1 MYEASA
7 LETRQ
12 HSLIEVSG
20 ADRLPCAMLLLV
32 ATTQRHVHG
41 GFRALLLVRL
51 MREVRALGDNLICE
65 APPIQR
71 LSKFLEQYGAAPSE
85 ELCGATEARP
95 ATDLQVE
102 HALDDG
108 VELDHR
114 VVHKNP
120 CGRQR
125 SVLTASLGGCSET
138 WLPMV
143 GDKLREIFSECV
155 EKLITD
161 ALQVVRQEHVKAS
174 LGVVSL
180 SAC

>member
-1 MYEASA
+1 MKGCWRLQREG
-7 LETRQ
+7 LEQT
-12 HSLIEVSG
+12 
-20 ADRLPCAMLLLV
+20 
-32 ATTQRHVHG
+32 
-41 GFRALLLVRL
+41 FR
-51 MREVRALGDNLICE
+51 E
-65 APPIQR
+65 R

-108 VELDHR
+108 IELDHR

-120 CGRQR
+120 CARQR

-143 GDKLREIFSECV
+143 EDKLREIFSECV

-161 ALQVVRQEHVKAS
+161 ALQVVRQEHAKAS
-174 LGVVSL
+174 LGVVLPFSVAVGNCARKQAIKGWCAKEL
-180 SAC
+180 LKKEHREPPDGRATPMLM